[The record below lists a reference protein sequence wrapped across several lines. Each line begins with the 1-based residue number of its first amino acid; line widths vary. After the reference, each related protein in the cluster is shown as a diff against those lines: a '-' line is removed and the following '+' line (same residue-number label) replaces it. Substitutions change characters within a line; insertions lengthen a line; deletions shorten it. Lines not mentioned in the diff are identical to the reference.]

1 MVFSKT
7 YKDTEN
13 VGEPRRRRQKRSL
26 ASEAVGSRLKL
37 FALGPGNMTSFFR
50 LSFVFGIMIG
60 IRIVVVE
67 PSRHIREQR
76 IKRQNWNKSD
86 SSLLDT

>member
-26 ASEAVGSRLKL
+26 ASEAVGSRLKT
-37 FALGPGNMTSFFR
+37 TS
-50 LSFVFGIMIG
+50 SKTISIKN
-60 IRIVVVE
+60 
-67 PSRHIREQR
+67 RE
-76 IKRQNWNKSD
+76 
-86 SSLLDT
+86 